1 MGEMSRPS
9 LKKIVHRI
17 FGFKKRGSSD
27 AAAQNQCQIIIFL
40 EILELKTG
48 LTFFILIA
56 REISPE

>member
-17 FGFKKRGSSD
+17 FGFKKRGSSST
-27 AAAQNQCQIIIFL
+27 AQNKCQIINFL

-48 LTFFILIA
+48 FTFFILIA